1 MRRRLLR
8 LNQAQ
13 DKIEARGGVEGY
25 GVARGRLARFALRR
39 RWQVRILGLLVLAV
53 AWSSAA
59 LAAWPH
65 EASVNLPICTA
76 PSPQRVPAIV
86 SDGAGGALLA
96 WQDCRPWGCGFDTI
110 YMHHILASGVQDAT
124 WTADGVKASP
134 AAGGQVNAVTVPD
147 GAGGAI
153 LAWDE
158 LYSADYDV
166 WAQHMLGSGMI
177 DPRWDPGLDRGVPL
191 SITDGDQ
198 RYVVLVSDGRG
209 GAIVAWHD
217 ERNGIHD
224 VNIYANHILASGVR
238 DPAWPENGL
247 ALSAAPRN
255 QVLPKIAPD
264 GAGGAIVVWLDGRGD
279 TTGGIYAQ
287 HVSFDGQIDPNWPV
301 DGAPVCAVGNMGY
314 QQCIPDGSGGAIVA
328 WEDRRNLNSDV
339 YAQHITSAGL
349 IAPGWP
355 AGGLGL
361 STNSYTQMA
370 PVLVSDGA
378 GGGIVAWSDGRRINR
393 WDIYAQHVTGG
404 GAVTWQADGAP
415 VSTYAPSSKKAP
427 TIVSDGN
434 GGAVIPWVDNRN
446 GSSDIYAQHLLAS
459 GAPDPVWPADGAPV
473 STAPGDQLL
482 PVGIPD
488 GAGGAILTWQDGRN
502 GTDLN
507 IYAQRVDRYGLL
519 GAEPTITAVRDVPSD
534 EGGSVTLSW
543 TASHLDTTG
552 PGGTVVGY
560 QVFRSVPGATV
571 SAPHPNQGR
580 LPGSGGPHQ
589 NLREIAAVVG
599 GRAIVWEYV
608 TTQSALQVPSYSLE
622 VPTTTD
628 SMAASNGTTLFMVRA
643 VSAGDAFWDS
653 APDSG
658 YSVDNLAPLI
668 PVAFSGEYGSG
679 ITRLHWNP
687 NPEADLAGYH
697 LYRAETADFVPE
709 PGNRVASLRDTS
721 FDDPVG
727 RRLFYKLSAFDI
739 HGNESPW
746 SAVLPDSA
754 LPPNGGAVWLGPATP
769 NPVRGEALIRY
780 RLPREGRVSL
790 SLFDHQGRRVTTLVR
805 GELDAGE
812 HVARWNGRDGS
823 GREAPKG
830 LYFLRLEAAG
840 RTLTGRLV
848 RVR

>member
-1 MRRRLLR
+1 M
-8 LNQAQ
+8 
-13 DKIEARGGVEGY
+13 ARVC
-25 GVARGRLARFALRR
+25 LARFALRR
-39 RWQVRILGLLVLAV
+39 RWQVWILGLLLLAV
-53 AWSSAA
+53 AWSRAA

-65 EASVNLPICTA
+65 EASVNLPVCTA
-76 PSPQRVPAIV
+76 PSRQGVPAIV
-86 SDGAGGALLA
+86 SDGAGGVLLA

-110 YMHHILASGVQDAT
+110 YMQHVLASGVQDST
-124 WTADGVKASP
+124 W
-134 AAGGQVNAVTVPD
+134 VPD
-147 GAGGAI
+147 GIAVSTYAGMQLNAVMVSDAAGGAI
-153 LAWDE
+153 LTWDDNSSGE
-158 LYSADYDV
+158 FDIYV
-166 WAQHMLGSGMI
+166 QHVLASGAV
-177 DPRWDPGLDRGVPL
+177 DPTWDPGWDRGVPL
-191 SITDGDQ
+191 CIAYGAQ
-198 RYVVLVSDGRG
+198 RYAVLVSDGHG

-217 ERNGIHD
+217 ERRGIHD

-238 DPAWPENGL
+238 HPAWPENGL

-255 QVLPKIAPD
+255 QVRPKIASD
-264 GAGGAIVVWLDGRGD
+264 GAGGAIVVWLDGRD
-279 TTGGIYAQ
+279 TTGAIYAQ
-287 HVSFDGQIDPNWPV
+287 HVSVDGQIDPNWPV
-301 DGAPVCAVGNMGY
+301 DGAPVCAVGYPGF

-361 STNSYTQMA
+361 STNNYTQMI

-378 GGGIVAWSDGRRINR
+378 GGAIVAWSDGRRINR

-415 VSTYAPSSKKAP
+415 VSAYPPSSKKSP

-434 GGAVIPWVDNRN
+434 GGAIVSWVDNRN
-446 GSSDIYAQHLLAS
+446 GSSDIYAQHMLAA

-482 PVGIPD
+482 PVSIPD

-519 GAEPTITAVRDVPSD
+519 GAEPTITAVRDAPFD
-534 EGGSVTLSW
+534 EGGKVTLSW
-543 TASHLDTTG
+543 TASRLDTTG
-552 PGGTVVGY
+552 SGVTVVGY

-571 SAPHPNQGR
+571 SVPHPNQDR
-580 LPGSGGPHQ
+580 LPGSGGLHQ
-589 NLREIAAVVG
+589 NPREIAAVVG
-599 GRAIVWEYV
+599 SRAIAWEYV

-628 SMAASNGTTLFMVRA
+628 SMASWNGMTMFMVRA

-658 YSVDNLAPLI
+658 YSVDNLAPLM

-679 ITRLHWNP
+679 TARLHWAP
-687 NPEADLAGYH
+687 NREAALAGYN
-697 LYRAETADFVPE
+697 LYRAETEDFVPG
-709 PGNRVASLRDTS
+709 PRNRVASLRDT
-721 FDDPVG
+721 FFTDPVG
-727 RRLFYKLSAFDI
+727 RRLFYKLSALDI

-746 SAVLPDSA
+746 AAVLPDSA
-754 LPPNGGAVWLGPATP
+754 LAPIGGAVWLGPVTP

-780 RLPREGRVSL
+780 RLPHEGRVSL
-790 SLFDHQGRRVTTLVR
+790 SLFDHQGRRVTTLVH

-812 HVARWNGRDGS
+812 YVARWNGRDGA
-823 GREAPKG
+823 GREVSNG
-830 LYFLRLEAAG
+830 LYFVRLEAVG